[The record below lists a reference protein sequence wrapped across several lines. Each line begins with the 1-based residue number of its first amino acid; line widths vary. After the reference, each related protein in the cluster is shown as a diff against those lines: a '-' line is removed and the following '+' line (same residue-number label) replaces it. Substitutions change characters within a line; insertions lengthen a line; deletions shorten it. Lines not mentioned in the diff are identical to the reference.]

1 MSRDPASV
9 PPGYTIDFRRYYFYG
24 ALLNCAPVFIFY
36 PLRTVRVLQQAN
48 LSEAVSDRVSE
59 VIRQRLRT
67 GGVASLFQGAV
78 SFTTASTAAK
88 LIQFGAYDWMRV
100 WVNRNRELYPELLTN
115 DKAVSAVL
123 GSISALITV
132 SLMVPFDVVSQQ
144 LTVDMEYKK
153 AAAKSM
159 ATAAAIA
166 SSTSPVTVNTL
177 GVSAQGI
184 SNGRGMHTTTITS
197 IASSAFTPSPPPSL
211 VTSSSYNAPN
221 PTMLQRIR
229 DEGGV
234 RRFLFRGYVASLLAA
249 LPFCAVYY
257 TIYESSKQFI
267 LAEVE
272 HNQRARWFFFGPSI
286 PPPGDDRF
294 LRVSLAAGLA
304 ASFTACLACAP
315 FDLVKT
321 RIQTSR
327 TVKLAGGGTVEPNVK
342 WWPVVREVMREEGWK
357 GFFRGLNVR
366 MWTSVS
372 LILSLLGGFR
382 LKEMSNN
389 GRGII
394 LIWRVGN
401 V

>member
-9 PPGYTIDFRRYYFYG
+9 PPGHAIDFRRYYFYG
-24 ALLNCAPVFIFY
+24 ALFNCAPVFIFY
-36 PLRTVRVLQQAN
+36 PLRTVRVLQQAHF
-48 LSEAVSDRVSE
+48 SEAVSDRVFE
-59 VIRQRLRT
+59 VIRQRLRA

-100 WVNRNRELYPELLTN
+100 WVNKNRGVYPELLTN
-115 DKAVSAVL
+115 DKVVSAVL

-159 ATAAAIA
+159 ATAAAIS

-184 SNGRGMHTTTITS
+184 STGRGLHTTTTTS
-197 IASSAFTPSPPPSL
+197 IASAAFTPSPPPSL
-211 VTSSSYNAPN
+211 VIPSIYNAPN

-234 RRFLFRGYVASLLAA
+234 RRFLFRGYVASLLTA

-257 TIYESSKQFI
+257 SIYESSKQFI

-272 HNQRARWFFFGPSI
+272 RDQRARWFFFGPAATDSM
-286 PPPGDDRF
+286 PPPGDGRF
-294 LRVSLAAGLA
+294 LRVSLAAGFA

-327 TVKLAGGGTVEPNVK
+327 TVILAGGGTVEPNIK
-342 WWPVVREVMREEGWK
+342 WWPVVREVMREEGWR
-357 GFFRGLNVR
+357 GFFKGLNVR
-366 MWTSVS
+366 MWTSNTFGALNF
-372 LILSLLGGFR
+372 LIFDYVKKLSIVPVITD
-382 LKEMSNN
+382 K
-389 GRGII
+389 
-394 LIWRVGN
+394 
-401 V
+401 